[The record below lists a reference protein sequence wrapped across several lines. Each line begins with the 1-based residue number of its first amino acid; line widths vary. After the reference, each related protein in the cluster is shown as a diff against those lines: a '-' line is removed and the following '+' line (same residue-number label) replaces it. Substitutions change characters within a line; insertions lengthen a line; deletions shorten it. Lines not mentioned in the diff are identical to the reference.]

1 MGAEFRLENM
11 RQSEN
16 RRRRA
21 GDGSWVRLRR
31 STQIAEHPIGLIQ
44 SGDIDD
50 AQHRVEDDPGSV
62 GAESARHLAALPQEH
77 DRGKSSLKRDLWP
90 HAGFGDDGEERGLA
104 VVDQAPF
111 GRERRKRS
119 LRRGVYG
126 RSEEGEH
133 DGAAREGIE
142 GQLMAA

>member
-1 MGAEFRLENM
+1 MTQDRSAPKA
-11 RQSEN
+11 
-16 RRRRA
+16 RA
-21 GDGSWVRLRR
+21 
-31 STQIAEHPIGLIQ
+31 
-44 SGDIDD
+44 
-50 AQHRVEDDPGSV
+50 
-62 GAESARHLAALPQEH
+62 HLAALPQEH
-77 DRGKSSLKRDLWP
+77 DRRKSSLKRDLCP
-90 HAGFGDDGEERGLA
+90 HARFGDDGEERGLA

-133 DGAAREGIE
+133 DGSPREGIE